1 MPAVS
6 KAQQKFM
13 GMVHATQ
20 KGDMESPSAEVSK
33 AADSMSDTDAKDFAS
48 TSHKGLPDKI
58 KEMVLAELRSVK
70 AIQTDYTKVIDA
82 MEKHLAAYK
91 KSKGTPAEKEHIQKL
106 KTLTTQK
113 KKLADELNAKVSDMY
128 KDAELKVDEMSTTGN
143 VAGYN
148 TPFAFSG
155 KDSEEKK
162 GKRQA
167 DLTGYSVVN
176 EETPSE
182 IIKDLDKVKNDLIKK
197 VDVLIAKKKK
207 LYSNVDIES
216 PMSADEKQLDKD
228 IQSIFSQIQ
237 QIILK
242 KRTLKESVNEGKYYI
257 TYNKGRGQGKGL
269 EKEFDKKAFK
279 TTDKP
284 KVFNSFKDAKEYAEK
299 MEKMFRNSIGGST
312 AYWVSDEKMN
322 RVEESVNESD
332 LKGYLVADVVDDIIK
347 SIGTRFVSGEIK
359 QSNKNKIYLKL
370 KDVKFGSGVVKILK
384 SRFGI
389 DAKEEMFGGK
399 DKFGSIPSV
408 SFFANKV
415 VSESVNED
423 KVYID
428 FLNKKKGFK
437 QDRIKFNSY
446 EDAVKWA
453 RKNFEKF
460 NADMIKY
467 ESMNEAIQNAPA
479 KNGKELA
486 DFILRHYDF
495 YTDYIDDGGQR
506 RRAIKSNEGTI
517 EWFDSHPIDLKKEAL
532 KILQSKVG
540 SSGKSQIQ
548 RVFGK
553 STMDK

>member
-1 MPAVS
+1 MPIANN
-6 KAQQKFM
+6 
-13 GMVHATQ
+13 T
-20 KGDMESPSAEVSK
+20 P
-33 AADSMSDTDAKDFAS
+33 
-48 TSHKGLPDKI
+48 LPNKI

-70 AIQTDYTKVIDA
+70 AIQTDYSKVIDA
-82 MEKHLAAYK
+82 MEKHLEAYK

-106 KTLTTQK
+106 KTLTSQK

-128 KDAELKVDEMSTTGN
+128 KDAELKVDEMNTTGG
-143 VAGYN
+143 VEGYN

-167 DLTGYSVVN
+167 DLTGYSVVK
-176 EETPSE
+176 EETASD

-207 LYSNVDIES
+207 LYSNVDITT
-216 PMSADEKQLDKD
+216 PMSADEKKLNKD
-228 IQSIFSQIQ
+228 IADLFSEINTLVLQKRS
-237 QIILK
+237 LK
-242 KRTLKESVNEGKYYI
+242 KASVNERKYYV
-257 TYNKGRGQGKGL
+257 TYNRGRGQGKGL
-269 EKEFDKKAFK
+269 EKVFDKKAFK
-279 TTDKP
+279 STDKP
-284 KVFNSFKDAKEYAEK
+284 MVFNSYKDAKEYAEK
-299 MEKMFRNSIGGST
+299 MEKMFRNSIGGGT

-322 RVEESVNESD
+322 PIKESVNESD

-423 KVYID
+423 KVH
-428 FLNKKKGFK
+428 F
-437 QDRIKFNSY
+437 
-446 EDAVKWA
+446 
-453 RKNFEKF
+453 
-460 NADMIKY
+460 
-467 ESMNEAIQNAPA
+467 
-479 KNGKELA
+479 
-486 DFILRHYDF
+486 
-495 YTDYIDDGGQR
+495 
-506 RRAIKSNEGTI
+506 
-517 EWFDSHPIDLKKEAL
+517 KKEAF
-532 KILQSKVG
+532 KILQSKTG
-540 SSGKSQIQ
+540 SSSKPQVQ

-553 STMDK
+553 SATDK